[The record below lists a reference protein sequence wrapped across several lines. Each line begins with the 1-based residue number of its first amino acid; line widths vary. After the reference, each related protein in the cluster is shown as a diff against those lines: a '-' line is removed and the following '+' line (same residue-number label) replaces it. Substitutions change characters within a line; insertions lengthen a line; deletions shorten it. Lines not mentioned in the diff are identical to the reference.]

1 MLLRFVAVIFA
12 GMLLTLGASG
22 QALDEYQ
29 VKAAFLYNFAKFV
42 EWPPEAFKTPKDPI
56 LVCVLGR
63 NPFGN
68 ALEEAIRGKSIAG
81 RPFAYRHV
89 SDAESASA
97 CQILFVGSEE
107 SKHFRSLL
115 ESLKPMGILTVG
127 EAQGFAAD
135 GGVINF
141 KLDEGRVRFEI
152 NVAAAEHQQ
161 LHISA
166 KLLSL
171 AQIVKP
177 EKLP

>member
-1 MLLRFVAVIFA
+1 MVFRFVTVVLA
-12 GMLLTLGASG
+12 GMLLVACVRG
-22 QALDEYQ
+22 QVLDEYQ

-56 LVCVLGR
+56 LVCVLGH

-68 ALEEAIRGKSIAG
+68 ALEDAIRGKSIEG
-81 RPFAYRHV
+81 RTFAYRHV

-97 CQILFVGSEE
+97 CQILFVGWEE
-107 SKHFRSLL
+107 SKHFRALL

-127 EAQGFAAD
+127 EAQGFATG

-152 NVAAAEHQQ
+152 NLDAAEHEQ

-171 AQIVKP
+171 AQIVKS

>member
-1 MLLRFVAVIFA
+1 MAFRLVTVVFA
-12 GMLLTLGASG
+12 GILPALCAPA
-22 QALDEYQ
+22 QVLDEYQ

-42 EWPPEAFKTPKDPI
+42 EWPADAFKTARDPI
-56 LVCVLGR
+56 LVCVLGH

-68 ALEEAIRGKSIAG
+68 ALEDDIRGKSIEG
-81 RPFAYRHV
+81 RTFAYRHV

-97 CQILFVGSEE
+97 CQILFVGWEE
-107 SKHFRSLL
+107 SKHFHALL
-115 ESLKPMGILTVG
+115 ENLKPMGILTVG
-127 EAQGFAAD
+127 ETQGFATG

-141 KLDEGRVRFEI
+141 KLDGGRVRFEI
-152 NVAAAEHQQ
+152 NLGAAEHEQ

-171 AQIVKP
+171 AQIVKS

>member
-1 MLLRFVAVIFA
+1 MVFRLVTVVSAALLLSLCAPAQV
-12 GMLLTLGASG
+12 
-22 QALDEYQ
+22 LDEYQ

-42 EWPPEAFKTPKDPI
+42 EWPPEAFRTAKDPI
-56 LVCVLGR
+56 LVCVLGH

-68 ALEEAIRGKSIAG
+68 ALAEAIRGKSIAG
-81 RPFAYRHV
+81 RAFAYRHV

-115 ESLKPMGILTVG
+115 ENLKPMGILTVG
-127 EAQGFAAD
+127 ETQGFAAD

-141 KLDEGRVRFEI
+141 KLDDGRVRFEI
-152 NVAAAEHQQ
+152 NVNAAEHEQ

>member
-1 MLLRFVAVIFA
+1 MAFRLVTAVFA
-12 GMLLTLGASG
+12 GVSLALCAPA

-42 EWPPEAFKTPKDPI
+42 EWPSEAFRTPKDPI

-81 RPFAYRHV
+81 RTFAYRHV

-115 ESLKPMGILTVG
+115 ENLKPMGILTVG
-127 EAQGFAAD
+127 EAPGFAAD

-141 KLDEGRVRFEI
+141 KLDDGRVRFEI
-152 NVAAAEHQQ
+152 NVNAAEHEQ

-171 AQIVKP
+171 AQIVKA

>member
-1 MLLRFVAVIFA
+1 MTLRLAAVIFL
-12 GMLLTLGASG
+12 GMLLTARVPG
-22 QALDEYQ
+22 QVLDEYQ

-56 LVCVLGR
+56 LVCVLGH

-68 ALEEAIRGKSIAG
+68 ALEEAIHGKSIAG
-81 RPFAYRHV
+81 RTFAYRHV
-89 SDAESASA
+89 SDAESASN
-97 CQILFVGSEE
+97 CQILFVSSTE

-115 ESLKPMGILTVG
+115 DNLKPLGVLTVG
-127 EAQGFAAD
+127 EAQGFATD

-141 KLDEGRVRFEI
+141 TRDDGRVHFEI
-152 NVAAAEHQQ
+152 NVDAAEQER

-171 AQIVKP
+171 AQIVKS
-177 EKLP
+177 EKSR

>member
-1 MLLRFVAVIFA
+1 MAFRFVTVVFA
-12 GMLLTLGASG
+12 GILPALWAPA
-22 QALDEYQ
+22 QVLDEYQ

-42 EWPPEAFKTPKDPI
+42 EWPADAFKTAKDPI
-56 LVCVLGR
+56 LVCVLGH

-68 ALEEAIRGKSIAG
+68 ALEDAIRGKSIEG
-81 RPFAYRHV
+81 RTFAYRHV
-89 SDAESASA
+89 MDAESASA
-97 CQILFVGSEE
+97 CQILFVGWDE
-107 SKHFRSLL
+107 SKHFRALL

-127 EAQGFAAD
+127 EAQGFATG

-152 NVAAAEHQQ
+152 NVDAAEHEQ

-171 AQIVKP
+171 AQIVKS
-177 EKLP
+177 EKLR